1 MALKP
6 GLYRIHYV
14 PPHVVP
20 PFVGGVQ
27 AVGVDL
33 ASPVLAMPDSPHIRG
48 VRVWQV
54 SCAPDNEEQRIIT
67 APGFKPSGIYQGIGP
82 VLPGWGRIPRK
93 KIETE
98 GLDPAALREA
108 DIKADKEAEEEGILP
123 FPDLPVLFTPSIK
136 NWNIEES
143 IDGGGD
149 PTKATYV
156 ISVPTKL
163 PGAISAVTIDKYHL
177 ATKTY
182 PIYPSSFPLP
192 AWQFIPV
199 EGDE

>member
-1 MALKP
+1 MPLKP

-33 ASPVLAMPDSPHIRG
+33 ASPVLALPDSPHIRG

-54 SCAPDNEEQRIIT
+54 AFAPDNNDQYIIT
-67 APGFKPSGIYQGIGP
+67 APGFKPSGIYQERPTSRPI
-82 VLPGWGRIPRK
+82 RK
-93 KIETE
+93 PKRRVSS
-98 GLDPAALREA
+98 LS
-108 DIKADKEAEEEGILP
+108 
-123 FPDLPVLFTPSIK
+123 PDLPVLFTPSIK

-163 PGAISAVTIDKYHL
+163 VGVISAVTTDKFHL
-177 ATKTY
+177 VTKSY